1 MTTTPA
7 PIKSDDLPAANCTLP
22 ELYVDELEPY
32 QEYSR
37 IEILA
42 NLRVLIDR
50 HVLTT
55 VYFDQGASFIITRIL
70 GFTADFEELIFDLS
84 PDAKTN
90 EKLQESSDLT
100 MVAFF
105 NHIKVQFTV
114 NRAVLTQFE
123 NAPALR
129 VGLPRSLLRLQR
141 RTAFRARTLAA
152 NSPDVLLP
160 PITDAL
166 GTHETGRLRVAD
178 ISATGFAFVAPA
190 EKPVLTVGMQLAGC
204 ELQLYDNESYGVDI
218 EIRRVSVFKDGFG
231 REMSRVGCRLLRIS
245 GSAEMAVQRYVN
257 QLDVAGRSNH

>member
-141 RTAFRARTLAA
+141 RTAFRAHAGGQQPRCVAAADYRCARHARNRT
-152 NSPDVLLP
+152 S
-160 PITDAL
+160 
-166 GTHETGRLRVAD
+166 
-178 ISATGFAFVAPA
+178 
-190 EKPVLTVGMQLAGC
+190 Q
-204 ELQLYDNESYGVDI
+204 
-218 EIRRVSVFKDGFG
+218 
-231 REMSRVGCRLLRIS
+231 GCRYQRHRIRLCR
-245 GSAEMAVQRYVN
+245 ACRE
-257 QLDVAGRSNH
+257 AGPDGRHATRGV